1 MNMIYNRMTINLVPK
16 KPINSL
22 NKSNKLLTCIYKD
35 SVFYVKEQVEVYARS
50 IFYDTKNP
58 KESLY
63 AMLNELKHQNLV
75 DKIPGHSGIWFLTK
89 KGKDRVSSLINDG
102 LDINLFGLVYNN
114 KLHEYAVNEVK
125 KYLESRNPIV
135 QEQNPIKLD
144 STKIAIKDALKYL
157 KALHTELSYAKNG
170 HMLDS
175 TWINDHF
182 SRQNAF
188 IHKIPN
194 DEAGI
199 DLCL

>member
-1 MNMIYNRMTINLVPK
+1 MKMIYNRMTINLFPK
-16 KPINSL
+16 KHINSL
-22 NKSNKLLTCIYKD
+22 NKSNKLLAFIYKD
-35 SVFYVKEQVEVYARS
+35 GVFYTQEHTEVYVR
-50 IFYDTKNP
+50 IFDDTKNP

-89 KGKDRVSSLINDG
+89 KGKDRVLGLINDG
-102 LDINLFGLVYNN
+102 LDINSFVLIHNN
-114 KLHEYAVNEVK
+114 QLHEYAMNEVK
-125 KYLESRNPIV
+125 KYSESKNPLA

-144 STKIAIKDALKYL
+144 STKNAIKDALKYI
-157 KALHTELSYAKNG
+157 KALNTELSYAKNG

-182 SRQNAF
+182 SRQNTF

-199 DLCL
+199 DLYL